1 MDLAVRRLPVY
12 LLLDCSESMAG
23 PGIDEVAQGVNRL
36 ITELRKNPH
45 ALESAYLS
53 VITFSRTAK
62 QVVPLTDIIDF
73 QAPPLSVRTG
83 TALGAALR
91 VLMESIQR
99 DVRRT
104 TADTKGDYRP
114 LVFLFTDGQPTDEW
128 ASYADQLKSKTKPR
142 VANVY
147 AFGCGPDVD
156 VEALR
161 RITDIVFLLK
171 DLSHEGWQKVFV
183 WMSASVGAVSQVLDG
198 GGEGQ
203 AFNLPD
209 LPAEA
214 LEVAPVSASV
224 KDSIPR
230 QVFLHARC
238 SRGGQPYLMRFQRQD
253 QTAKY
258 VAVSAHPLDAVESD
272 AASVLPTINSADL
285 LGVPKCPYCGNQG
298 AIVCECGTII
308 CFSGSREELLTCP
321 GCQRQGTPGGGSD
334 SFNIRQTQG

>member
-1 MDLAVRRLPVY
+1 MDPTVRRLPIY

-23 PGIDEVAQGVNRL
+23 PGIEEVAQGVNRL
-36 ITELRKNPH
+36 VLELRKDPH

-62 QVVPLTDIIDF
+62 QVVPLTDIVDF
-73 QAPPLSVRTG
+73 QAPHLSVRTG

-128 ASYADQLKSKTKPR
+128 ERYADQLKSRSKPS

-156 VEALR
+156 AEALR
-161 RITDIVFLLK
+161 QITDIVFVMK
-171 DLSHEGWQKVFV
+171 NLSHDAWQKVFV
-183 WMSASVGAVSQVLDG
+183 WMSASVGVVSQVLDR

-203 AFNLPD
+203 ALNLPD
-209 LPAEA
+209 LPES
-214 LEVAPVSASV
+214 LEVAPVSARV
-224 KDSIPR
+224 KDSTPR

-253 QTAKY
+253 QIGKY
-258 VAVSAHPLDAVESD
+258 VATAAHPLDEVEDD
-272 AASVLPTINSADL
+272 AAGILPAINSADL
-285 LGVPKCPYCGNQG
+285 MGIPKCPHCGNPA
-298 AIVCECGTII
+298 AIACECGTII
-308 CFSGSREELLTCP
+308 CFSGSREQIMTCP
-321 GCQRQGTPGGGSD
+321 GCQRQGSAGGRGGGFS
-334 SFNIRQTQG
+334 IRQAQG